1 MNGIEW
7 NCRTLHDGLEL
18 ARLGTRDVDATGV
31 LAMMQLAVLNLKIL
45 LARTIILTS
54 SNHFANNVWEHYMAI
69 IIGWPSMHV
78 KTPKRTKL
86 RADIPE
92 VCEQTKSE

>member
-1 MNGIEW
+1 MNE
-7 NCRTLHDGLEL
+7 
-18 ARLGTRDVDATGV
+18 RLGSFRDVEATGV
-31 LAMMQLAVLNLKIL
+31 LAMMHLAALNLKNL
-45 LARTIILTS
+45 LARTIVLTS
-54 SNHFANNVWEHYMAI
+54 SNHFTNNVWEHYMAI

-92 VCEQTKSE
+92 VGEQIKGE